1 MARREQLD
9 YLLTRLRV
17 QDEHL
22 EDLTEISSNLVAES
36 NELSMSE
43 QSYRRRA
50 IRCLVDEIKCGLCE
64 KIGML
69 ELYLHSSFQRAVE
82 VEVESRL
89 RQMKDLAAVRA
100 NIDAADIQV
109 NDRVARHHDDESD
122 FDRLKRMEIELRCGI
137 CSELMVSATTL
148 NCMHTYCQCCITH
161 WKTFEEHRGTV
172 ARCPVCREFTVSEK
186 RNYFADNLIGIIV
199 DGYPEEGKNR
209 RKELVASH
217 QELLT
222 QNVVT
227 LPETNS
233 SNSSVNLFGLFM
245 TEIKK
250 MLEDIKEFLAETSV
264 LPVIPLIPIDPEPPQ
279 PTRSEQLPSSLVV
292 TVVPVLGLPRGYS
305 TPTSQTGIH
314 HLNQQRVSRREQ
326 RDRQT
331 RPANG
336 GIPGPQPQ
344 SSIQRAANRR
354 NQQSSARPA
363 SQSPQLVICEIALA
377 LLIFVKYVY
386 IWRHELVAAYSLFFY
401 LFKICILI
409 I

>member
-9 YLLTRLRV
+9 YLLARLRV
-17 QDEHL
+17 QDKYL
-22 EDLTEISSNLVAES
+22 EVLTETSSNLVAEFVSEFQS
-36 NELSMSE
+36 NELAMSEQTE
-43 QSYRRRA
+43 QSYRRRV
-50 IRCLVDEIKCGLCE
+50 IRCLVDVIKCGLCE

-100 NIDAADIQV
+100 NIDAASDIQ
-109 NDRVARHHDDESD
+109 DRVARHHDEESD
-122 FDRLKRMEIELRCGI
+122 LDRLKRMEIELRCGI

-199 DGYPEEGKNR
+199 DGYPEEEKNR

-233 SNSSVNLFGLFM
+233 ANPSSVNLFGLFM

-264 LPVIPLIPIDPEPPQ
+264 LPVMPLIPIDPEPPQ
-279 PTRSEQLPSSLVV
+279 PTRPEQLPSSLVA
-292 TVVPVLGLPRGYS
+292 TVVPALGLPRGSS
-305 TPTSQTGIH
+305 TPTSTGIH
-314 HLNQQRVSRREQ
+314 PLNQQRVSRREQ

-344 SSIQRAANRR
+344 SIQRAANRR

-363 SQSPQLVICEIALA
+363 SGRKVHGSLLA
-377 LLIFVKYVY
+377 RPR
-386 IWRHELVAAYSLFFY
+386 WRY
-401 LFKICILI
+401 
-409 I
+409 